1 MFPVVLIALLVG
13 PDGAEVRA
21 GNKRVRVGA
30 TPRFVPE
37 APGAVLWSGDGGH
50 RHTEELIL
58 PGETLYALGQFQSL
72 DPPSTLPPDDLS
84 ETLRWQSW
92 AWLAAGLRALG
103 LAGAAMLG

>member
-1 MFPVVLIALLVG
+1 M
-13 PDGAEVRA
+13 RA

-50 RHTEELIL
+50 CHTEELIL

-103 LAGAAMLG
+103 LAGAAMQG